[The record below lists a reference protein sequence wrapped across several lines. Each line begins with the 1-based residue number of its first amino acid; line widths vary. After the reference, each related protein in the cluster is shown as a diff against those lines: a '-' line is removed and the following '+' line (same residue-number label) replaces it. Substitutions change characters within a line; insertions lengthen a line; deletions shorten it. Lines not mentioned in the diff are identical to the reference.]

1 MHRIGMGRASGIL
14 FWVFGKVII
23 GNCLLIRPLSFY
35 ERTMENMNKL
45 NAKINTLTPGTICI
59 LGVPLD
65 KNSSFRRGPALAPM
79 RIMEQFHSD
88 STNRCAENGVDV
100 GLAKGWCELGNM
112 TLPEG
117 KGEAFADIEQMVA
130 KLLDRGCHVITLGG
144 DHSITYPIVRAHSKV
159 HDKLDILHFDAHPD
173 LYDELDGNRHSHAT
187 PFARIMEEGAVNRLV
202 QVGIR
207 TITPYLRDQAAKFNV
222 EVMEMKDRYP
232 GTEIDLEGD
241 IYLTLDLD
249 CLDPAFAPGVSHH
262 EPGGLTTREL
272 LRIIHGIKGRI
283 IGADI
288 VELNPD
294 RDWMGMTAMVA
305 AKLTKEI
312 LAKMLHDDSA
322 V

>member
-1 MHRIGMGRASGIL
+1 MNDFNDKIASL
-14 FWVFGKVII
+14 
-23 GNCLLIRPLSFY
+23 
-35 ERTMENMNKL
+35 M
-45 NAKINTLTPGTICI
+45 PGTICV

-88 STNRCAENGVDV
+88 STNLCAENGIDV
-100 GLAKGWCELGNM
+100 GAAKGWCELGNM
-112 TLPEG
+112 AFPEEG
-117 KGEAFADIEQMVA
+117 GESFAAIEQTVA
-130 KLLDRGCHVITLGG
+130 KLLGKGCRVITLGG
-144 DHSITYPIVRAHSKV
+144 DHSITYPIVRAHAKF
-159 HDKLDILHFDAHPD
+159 HDKLDVLHFDAHPD
-173 LYDELDGNRHSHAT
+173 LYDELEGNRYSHAT

-207 TITPYLRDQAAKFNV
+207 TMTPHLRDQAAKFGV
-222 EVMEMKDRYP
+222 EVMEMKDWHWE
-232 GTEIDLEGD
+232 TKIDLESD

-272 LRIIHGIKGRI
+272 LHIIHGIRGRI
-283 IGADI
+283 VGADI

-312 LAKMLHDDSA
+312 LAKMLHA
-322 V
+322 R

>member
-1 MHRIGMGRASGIL
+1 
-14 FWVFGKVII
+14 
-23 GNCLLIRPLSFY
+23 
-35 ERTMENMNKL
+35 MNKL
-45 NAKINTLTPGTICI
+45 NDKIAALMPGTICV
-59 LGVPLD
+59 LGIPLD

-88 STNRCAENGVDV
+88 STNLCAENGVDV
-100 GLAKGWCELGNM
+100 GLVKGWCELGSM

-117 KGEAFADIEQMVA
+117 GREAFAAIERMVA
-130 KLLDRGCHVITLGG
+130 KLLGQGCRVITLGG
-144 DHSITYPIVRAHSKV
+144 DHSITYPIVRAHSNV
-159 HDKLDILHFDAHPD
+159 YDKLDILHFDAHPD
-173 LYDELDGNRHSHAT
+173 LYDELEGNRYSHAT

-207 TITPYLRDQAAKFNV
+207 TMTPHLRDQAEKFNV
-222 EVMEMKDRYP
+222 EVMEMKDRH
-232 GTEIDLEGD
+232 GETKINLEGD

-272 LRIIHGIKGRI
+272 LHIIHGIKGRI
-283 IGADI
+283 VGADI

-312 LAKMLHDDSA
+312 LAKMLHRR
-322 V
+322 